1 LEKTKILVIQ
11 QKMIGD
17 VLTSSILFEALRKEY
32 PSSQLHYLIYSHTLP
47 VIKQNPFINKVILF
61 KDDLKH
67 PLKFNSFLKKIKR
80 EKYDVVID
88 VYAKFSSAIITKFS
102 GAPIR
107 ISYNKW
113 YTKSF
118 YTHCYDKAIVAK
130 TNAGQAIEKRLR
142 LLTPIMKTIPAEVK
156 PKIYLAREEKLKAQE
171 QLAHAGIKK
180 DKLLLMIAVLGSSAS
195 KTYPEEYQAQL
206 LDKIIEDTP
215 AQMLF
220 NYIPSQK
227 EEALKVYNLCKPI
240 TQKSIFFNLFG
251 KDLREFLALTYYC
264 DALIG
269 NEGGAVN
276 MAKALDV
283 STFAIFSPGVP
294 KQNWNMYENGITNV
308 SVHLNDYL
316 PKLFEFQTNKEIHNN
331 SPELYSTFEPT
342 LFEEKLQQFVF
353 NLRS

>member
-1 LEKTKILVIQ
+1 MKILVIQ

-32 PSSQLHYLIYSHTLP
+32 PSSQLHYLIYAHTLP

-88 VYAKFSSAIITKFS
+88 VYSKFGTAIITKFS
-102 GAPIR
+102 GAPVR

-113 YTKSF
+113 YTHSF
-118 YTHCYDKAIVAK
+118 YTHCFEKSIIAK
-130 TNAGQAIEKRLR
+130 TNAGPAIEKRLR
-142 LLTPIMKTIPAEVK
+142 LLTPIMKQLPADVK
-156 PKIYLAREEKLKAQE
+156 PKIYLAREEKIKAQE
-171 QLAHAGIKK
+171 QLANAGIKK
-180 DKLLLMIAVLGSSAS
+180 DKLILMIAVLGSSAS

-206 LDKIIEDTP
+206 LDKIVEDTQ
-215 AQMLF
+215 AQLIF

-227 EEALKVYNLCKPI
+227 DEALKVYNLCKPR
-240 TQKSIFFNLFG
+240 TQKAIFFDLFG

-269 NEGGAVN
+269 NEGGAIN
-276 MAKALDV
+276 MAKALNV
-283 STFAIFSPGVP
+283 PTFSIFSPGVP
-294 KQNWNMYENGITNV
+294 KENWNMYENGTTNV

-316 PKLFEFQTNKEIHNN
+316 PKLFIFQTNKEIHNN
-331 SPELYSTFEPT
+331 SPDLYSTFEPSY
-342 LFEEKLQQFVF
+342 FEEKLQKFIF

>member
-1 LEKTKILVIQ
+1 MKILVIQ

-17 VLTSSILFEALRKEY
+17 VLTTSILFEALRKEY
-32 PSSQLHYLIYSHTLP
+32 PNSQLHYLIYAHTLP

-80 EKYDVVID
+80 ERYDVVID
-88 VYAKFSSAIITKFS
+88 VYSKLSSAIITKFS

-107 ISYNKW
+107 TSYNKW

-118 YTHCYDKAIVAK
+118 YTHSFDKVIVAK
-130 TNAGQAIEKRLR
+130 TNAGTAIEKRLR
-142 LLTPIMKTIPAEVK
+142 LLTPVMKQLPAEVK
-156 PKIYLAREEKLKAQE
+156 PKIYLAREEKIKAQE
-171 QLAHAGIKK
+171 QLTNAGITK
-180 DKLLLMIAVLGSSAS
+180 DRLVLMIAVLGSSAS
-195 KTYPEEYQAQL
+195 KTYPLEYQAQL
-206 LDKIIEDTP
+206 LDKIVEDTQ
-215 AQMLF
+215 AQLLF

-227 EEALKVYNLCKPI
+227 NEALKVYNLCKQR
-240 TQKSIFFNLFG
+240 TQKAIFFDLFG

-269 NEGGAVN
+269 NEGGAIN
-276 MAKALDV
+276 MAKALDIP
-283 STFAIFSPGVP
+283 TFSIFSPGVP
-294 KQNWNMYENGITNV
+294 KANWNMYENGTTNV

-331 SPELYSTFEPT
+331 SPELYSTFEPSY
-342 LFEEKLQQFVF
+342 FEEKLQKFVF